1 MSESGGPQNNV
12 VRLLRWS
19 EQYFKTDMVYLAQ
32 GGFWLTLGTVSAS
45 IASLVLAVAFAN
57 LLHPETYGVYKFV
70 LSIVAILTLA
80 TLPGIDTAYVR
91 AVARGKEN
99 IFLPLLTEMRWGVLG
114 AVASLTFAGYYF
126 FQGNNMLALAFV
138 VTAVFIPVMDPLAL
152 YDQLFSGRRAFSTS
166 TKLGLIAR
174 LATTLVI
181 IGTLF
186 FWPTLIAVLL
196 AYLAG
201 WTIIRGIFFWY
212 SVKAYKPNQERD
224 ESIPTYGKHLTFM
237 KGAGTIAGSL
247 GSILLF
253 HVGGG
258 SALAIYTLAL
268 APVEQ
273 LRGLLG
279 FIEPLIFPKL
289 AHDNWRVSSFS
300 AFMRKTAGF
309 FVVLGSGIAFYI
321 VAAPFLFS
329 LVFPKYAASIIYS
342 QVLAPT
348 LLLSASTLL
357 LSIILRAKGE
367 TRKLYISSIVSIIAT
382 LAFTPLATYL
392 LGIWGLIG
400 SIFALKTVETLTLI
414 YLTFRSAPFTENKNQ
429 SSEEENGTSE

>member
-1 MSESGGPQNNV
+1 MPILASLRDRGI
-12 VRLLRWS
+12 RLLRWS
-19 EQYFKTDMVYLAQ
+19 EKYFKTDMVYLAQ
-32 GGFWLTLGTVSAS
+32 GGFWLTLGKVAAS
-45 IASLVLAVAFAN
+45 VASLVLAVAFAN

-70 LSIVAILTLA
+70 LSIIAILTLA

-91 AVARGKEN
+91 AVARGKEH
-99 IFLPLLTEMRWGVLG
+99 IMLPLLTEMRWGLLG
-114 AVASLTFAGYYF
+114 GAASLAFAGYYF
-126 FQGNNMLALAFV
+126 FQGNNALALAFAFA
-138 VTAVFIPVMDPLAL
+138 AVFIPVMDPLAL
-152 YDQLFSGRRAFSTS
+152 YDQLFTGRRAFSVS

-186 FWPTLIAVLL
+186 FLPTLIAVLL

-201 WTIIRGIFFWY
+201 WTIVRGIFFWY
-212 SVKAYKPNQERD
+212 SVKTYKPNQERD
-224 ESIPTYGKHLTFM
+224 ETIPSYGKHLTFI
-237 KGAGTIAGSL
+237 KGAATVAGSA

-279 FIEPLIFPKL
+279 SIEPLIFPKL
-289 AHDNWRVSSFS
+289 AHDKWQVSSFG
-300 AFMRKTAGF
+300 AFMRKTSGF
-309 FVVLGSGIAFYI
+309 FAVLAGTIILYI
-321 VAAPFLFS
+321 VMAPVLFS

-348 LLLSASTLL
+348 LTLSAFSLL
-357 LSIILRAKGE
+357 FSVILRAKGE
-367 TRKLYISSIVSIIAT
+367 TRKLYISSIVSIGAN
-382 LAFTPLATYL
+382 LALTPVLTF
-392 LGIWGLIG
+392 IWGTWGLVG
-400 SIFALKTVETLTLI
+400 ALFLVKTIETMNLT
-414 YLTFRSAPFTENKNQ
+414 YLTFWSRAKEIR
-429 SSEEENGTSE
+429 